1 VDIEIRQA
9 TPEDYPEI
17 ARADGISFGY
27 SYTEQDYQD
36 TFAVDPPRYQVAV
49 QDGRII
55 GTAGEHPFEMTV
67 PGGGQVSV
75 PGVTW
80 VSVLPTH
87 RRRGVLRALMQQL
100 LAGYHEHGYPAAVLT
115 ASEGGIYRRFGFGPS
130 TLSVKIA
137 IDRTKVTPLQP
148 VDTAEVRYLPAAE
161 AREPIMEL
169 HRRWRL
175 QVPGGLNRTET
186 WWDYLFRDREAHRD
200 GQSEKF
206 YLVHPDGY
214 LAYRSTEVWT
224 DGLPASRCS
233 LVDYRP
239 VTPTAHA
246 ALWQVLLGMDLFASI
261 ESWEI
266 PLDDPLPFLLD
277 DPRQVRIVA
286 SKDGMWLRPVEVSTL
301 LAARSY
307 AVDVEA
313 VLDVEGERVLLSGGP
328 SGASCV
334 PTGRPADGWLDRAAL
349 GSIYLGSHRPSTLHR
364 AGLLQL
370 DDPALLGRLDLAF
383 STERMAAYGTGF

>member
-1 VDIEIRQA
+1 MDIEIRQA
-9 TPEDYPEI
+9 TPEDYREI
-17 ARADGISFGY
+17 SRVDGISFGY
-27 SYTEQDYQD
+27 SPTEQEYDD
-36 TFAVDPPRYQVAV
+36 VFGVDPPRYQVAV

-67 PGGGQVSV
+67 PGGRQVSV

-100 LAGYHEHGYPAAVLT
+100 LVGYHEHGYPAAVLT
-115 ASEGGIYRRFGFGPS
+115 ASEGSIYRRFGFGPS
-130 TLSVKIA
+130 TQSVKIT
-137 IDRTKVTPLQP
+137 IDRTKAALLHP
-148 VDTAEVRYLPAAE
+148 VDTAEVRYLSAAE

-175 QVPGGLNRTET
+175 QTPGALNRTDT
-186 WWDYLFRDREAHRD
+186 WWDYLFRDREAHRE
-200 GQSEKF
+200 GMSEKF

-214 LAYRSTEVWT
+214 LAYRVAEVWT

-246 ALWQVLLGMDLFASI
+246 ALWQVLLGLDLVTSI
-261 ESWEI
+261 ESWEV

-277 DPRQVRIVA
+277 NPRQIRIVA
-286 SKDGMWLRPVEVSTL
+286 SKDGMWLRPVEVCAL
-301 LAARSY
+301 LAARTYS
-307 AVDVEA
+307 VDVEA
-313 VLDVEGERVLLSGGP
+313 VLDVDGERVLLTGGP
-328 SGASCV
+328 SGADCV
-334 PTGRPADGWLDRAAL
+334 PT
-349 GSIYLGSHRPSTLHR
+349 
-364 AGLLQL
+364 
-370 DDPALLGRLDLAF
+370 
-383 STERMAAYGTGF
+383 